1 MVVQN
6 SFLVPYSAST
16 AFECAIRTLKT
27 FKITEKVYINQQF
40 LTATTT
46 IYHHAPNEVTSM
58 LKVISITIWP
68 LEKSKSQIQL
78 ICDHPPGQVNNKG
91 GILYTIAEFL
101 ERYSQM
107 LAQMAQESAPHQ
119 C

>member
-1 MVVQN
+1 MAVQN

-46 IYHHAPNEVTSM
+46 IYHHAP
-58 LKVISITIWP
+58 
-68 LEKSKSQIQL
+68 Q
-78 ICDHPPGQVNNKG
+78 
-91 GILYTIAEFL
+91 
-101 ERYSQM
+101 
-107 LAQMAQESAPHQ
+107 
-119 C
+119 